1 MDPEYIEQLKAAV
14 NKLLL
19 SRNVRVTDFAAQFA
33 DGVLFEILFRQLF
46 GANFNLQLVTS
57 QF

>member
-33 DGVLFEILFRQLF
+33 DGVLFEILF
-46 GANFNLQLVTS
+46 
-57 QF
+57 